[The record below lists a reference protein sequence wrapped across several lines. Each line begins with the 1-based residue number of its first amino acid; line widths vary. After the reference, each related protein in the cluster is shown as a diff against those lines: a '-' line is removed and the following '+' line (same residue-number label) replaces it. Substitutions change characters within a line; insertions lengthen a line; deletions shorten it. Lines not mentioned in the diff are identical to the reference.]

1 MYIYI
6 YTFNELTDF
15 KDIYQVL
22 TITSN
27 EALTKQI
34 SKDYLKPPLTG
45 ALYVQYMY
53 WSGQIIIFHQPRF
66 PWNKGIPLTKPPFGG
81 KIGRVFGRYNLTR
94 LIKQHQETQVFTIP
108 NRRTVSLR
116 PFPSTPK
123 NMQRTAETSWLKTP
137 LQKAA
142 VKQLERKHNDT

>member
-1 MYIYI
+1 MISSKLVIITCLLEDPDINLHLPLLLGGGHTQNVYIYI

-53 WSGQIIIFHQPRF
+53 
-66 PWNKGIPLTKPPFGG
+66 
-81 KIGRVFGRYNLTR
+81 
-94 LIKQHQETQVFTIP
+94 
-108 NRRTVSLR
+108 
-116 PFPSTPK
+116 
-123 NMQRTAETSWLKTP
+123 
-137 LQKAA
+137 
-142 VKQLERKHNDT
+142 